1 MDMRRGHIFRNTVC
15 VSNDIY
21 EIQLVTGKKQKTIV
35 YYQNIGNCL
44 RSQRFFSSNK
54 IRLMLIKYQMQIQS
68 CDKT

>member
-44 RSQRFFSSNK
+44 RSQRFISSNK
-54 IRLMLIKYQMQIQS
+54 IMLIKYQMQIQS